1 ALEASEEERLAEYE
15 RRWQEGGL
23 LFMQSYG
30 DFLLNKEANDSLTA
44 FVHDKIRS
52 IVTDPETAE
61 MLCPDN
67 IIGAKRLC
75 VDTNYYATYN
85 RDNVRLVDIRKQ
97 PISVI
102 NQTGLRVGDTQYDV
116 DIMVIATGFDAMTG
130 ALTHIDIH
138 GRNGAPLNERW
149 RDGPSSYLGLAMAD
163 FPNLFTVTGP
173 GSPSVLTNMLPTI
186 EQHVEW
192 ITDCIAHARSSGCTV
207 VEARAEAERAWW
219 RHVQEVGRQ
228 GLKGTTNSWYIGA
241 NVDGK
246 ARVFMPYNGG
256 FPDYCR
262 KCEEEVANGY
272 EGFALG

>member
-1 ALEASEEERLAEYE
+1 MNDA
-15 RRWQEGGL
+15 GGRAACC
-23 LFMQSYG
+23 SCSPTAI
-30 DFLLNKEANDSLTA
+30 FLLNKEANDTLTA

-52 IVTDPETAE
+52 IVTDPKTAE

-85 RDNVRLVDIRKQ
+85 RDNVRLIDIREQ

-102 NQTGLRVGDTQYDV
+102 NQTGLRAGDTQYDV

-130 ALTHIDIH
+130 ALTHVDIH
-138 GRNGAPLNERW
+138 GRGGAPLHERW

-192 ITDCIAHARSSGCTV
+192 ITDCIAHVKNGGYTV
-207 VEARAEAERAWW
+207 VEVRAEAEQAWW
-219 RHVQEVGRQ
+219 RHVQEVGRL

-262 KCEEEVANGY
+262 KCEEVAANGY